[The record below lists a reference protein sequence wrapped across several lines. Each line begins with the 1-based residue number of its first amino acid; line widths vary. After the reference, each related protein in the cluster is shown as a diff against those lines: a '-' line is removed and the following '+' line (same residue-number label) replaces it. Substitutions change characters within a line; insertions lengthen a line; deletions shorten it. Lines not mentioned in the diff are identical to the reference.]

1 MKYLGI
7 IYKLDARKIIS
18 KIRRDM
24 FFDMN
29 LKTLIF
35 CFLGLFVTNMD
46 AIAAGPSCIDY
57 LSESIPA
64 TNSAVNSP
72 YFLTNSPHSAD
83 SLSAQVGSIIK
94 KRMTQKEL
102 AAILGVTQGY
112 ITKVVGG
119 SKPLRQDYAAKV
131 AEVLGLDMSDLFTP
145 ADSAQ
150 NFYRVNGDALRQAM
164 RGSQESSD
172 VELQAAGSDSN
183 SHKIILQDDLAQLL
197 GVTQS
202 LISRVL
208 HRTRPITKENANLIA
223 DFFGLDIYYLFK
235 PIDSHQLQWTVKEDY
250 LQQAMKNGVILIPG
264 EDPIFVDLS
273 QDRPEREKERL
284 AHLVERALELNASWK
299 KEVGLRLKSFM
310 RFSERRVKQAEVAEL
325 LGVTQGYVSD
335 VINGKQTLNLERARK
350 IAAHYDLDLTWL
362 LAADLL
368 EESSNA
374 IAKAPT
380 YSHRNFPEMLKAAL
394 QFRIIN
400 PKPER

>member
-1 MKYLGI
+1 
-7 IYKLDARKIIS
+7 
-18 KIRRDM
+18 M

>member
-1 MKYLGI
+1 
-7 IYKLDARKIIS
+7 
-18 KIRRDM
+18 M

-57 LSESIPA
+57 LSESLPA
-64 TNSAVNSP
+64 TNSAIDSPYSQTNPPHSAIDSP
-72 YFLTNSPHSAD
+72 YFPTNSPHSAVN
-83 SLSAQVGSIIK
+83 SPTQAGSIIK

-145 ADSAQ
+145 TDSAQ
-150 NFYRVNGDALRQAM
+150 NFYRVNGDALRQTM
-164 RGSQESSD
+164 RGPQGSSD
-172 VELQAAGSDSN
+172 VELQAAGSESN

-202 LISRVL
+202 FISRVL

-273 QDRPEREKERL
+273 QDRPEREKNRL

-350 IAAHYDLDLTWL
+350 IAAHYDLDLSWL
-362 LAADLL
+362 LAANLL

-374 IAKAPT
+374 IAEAPT

-400 PKPER
+400 PKPEL